1 MSQVGVF
8 GHCPSSHGSHIGYD
22 LIGLLGTIQE
32 RDGDIGSG
40 ASYRPS
46 HRSAYSPAASG
57 DEHNESIQIHHVR
70 RFTLRD
76 CYGKRFPRWLAYR

>member
-22 LIGLLGTIQE
+22 LIGFLGTIQE

-40 ASYRPS
+40 AS
-46 HRSAYSPAASG
+46 
-57 DEHNESIQIHHVR
+57 
-70 RFTLRD
+70 
-76 CYGKRFPRWLAYR
+76 